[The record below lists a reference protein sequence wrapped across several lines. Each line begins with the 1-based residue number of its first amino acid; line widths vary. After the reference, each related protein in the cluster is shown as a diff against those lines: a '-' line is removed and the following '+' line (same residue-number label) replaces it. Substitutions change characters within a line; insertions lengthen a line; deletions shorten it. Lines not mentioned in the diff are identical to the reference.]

1 MPDLNKANRQVC
13 DLDIRIKQT
22 MEPFLYFD
30 TANTTTN
37 SISAEA
43 VYAMAKGAKR
53 VAFQNPLEGTLE
65 VEAQVYPFVLFA
77 LMSDGVIDTTAT
89 YATVQEVKCTTAGQ
103 LTITPPTDGT
113 VVAGSVFAYPA
124 DTFADTTTAI
134 TGTFATNTFTET
146 VAEGGTATIV
156 VNSYYKVGYL
166 VTRTSGLK
174 KVAFNNK
181 RLPKDYYITASTVD
195 KDEDGLLTPF
205 MQVYYKATVQR
216 NFELSFSSEGDP
228 ATVKMTFDI
237 MEDKDGNWVDFI
249 ELTDD
254 AY

>member
-13 DLDIRIKQT
+13 DLDIRILQT
-22 MEPFLYFD
+22 MEPFLFFD

-37 SISAEA
+37 SMSAEA

-53 VAFQNPLEGTLE
+53 VAFQNPLDGTLE
-65 VEAQVYPFVLFA
+65 VEAQVYPFKLFA

-89 YATVQEVKCTTAGQ
+89 YADVQEVKATEAGT
-103 LTITPPTDGT
+103 LTITLPENGT
-113 VVAGSVFAYPA
+113 LVAGSVFVYPA
-124 DTFADTTTAI
+124 DTFADASTVI
-134 TGTFATNTFTET
+134 PGTFSGAVFTET
-146 VAEGGTATIV
+146 VASGGTAVIAA
-156 VNSYYKVGYL
+156 NSYYKVGYL

-174 KVAFNNK
+174 KVAFSNK

-195 KDEDGLLTPF
+195 KDEDGVLTPF
-205 MQVYYKATVQR
+205 RQTYYKATVQR
-216 NFELSFSSEGDP
+216 NFELAFSSEGDP
-228 ATVKMTFDI
+228 ASVKMTFDI
-237 MEDKDGNWVDFI
+237 MEDKNGNWVDFV